1 MNEEL
6 VLRALDAAEP
16 DRTLNI
22 LARGPRAIDCPGL
35 GTGRLVFPR
44 FHEVRLLLR
53 DSRFLCAPT
62 AAGMLDALPTEAK
75 ELMAPV
81 ASWIL
86 YADPPMHSRL
96 RGLLAKAFT
105 PRRIAGLNATI
116 KVDAAAL
123 VRRFVEQ
130 GGGEAVAELAEPL
143 PVRTISTLLGIDHV
157 DQREI
162 KSWSDDV
169 VLITEPALSLE
180 QVNRAAE
187 AWRQLRDFFHG
198 VIRSRRRRPADD
210 IVSTL
215 VHAEADGARLS
226 DEELIANCIALL
238 VGGHETTSSLL
249 SSAIIAATQ
258 HPEAWAAVRSDE
270 TQAACFVEEVLRL
283 YGPSKMTARTA
294 STDAVIGGMSVEAGR
309 RLILLQASANRDPEV
324 FDDPTAFDPRR
335 RPNPH
340 LAFGYG
346 AHACFGAALARMEAT
361 AFVRA
366 FVEVIDRLDVD
377 VDGVAWKPSQV
388 LRSAARLTAQTR
400 SSAGRAS

>member
-1 MNEEL
+1 
-6 VLRALDAAEP
+6 
-16 DRTLNI
+16 
-22 LARGPRAIDCPGL
+22 
-35 GTGRLVFPR
+35 
-44 FHEVRLLLR
+44 
-53 DSRFLCAPT
+53 
-62 AAGMLDALPTEAK
+62 MLDALPTEAK